1 MLHTKFHRI
10 ISREDFFNLEKMKNK
25 ISEKYKTLHQTEPL
39 LLKAPGRINL
49 IGEHT
54 DYNLGFVLPA
64 AVDKAIYFAMG
75 RNETADQINI
85 YAFNFDNEIQFST
98 RDESL
103 PDELSW
109 AKYFHAII
117 QILQE
122 KNYHLQGI
130 NCVFG
135 GDIPVGAGMSSSA
148 ALCCGF
154 IFGLSELFDWKISR
168 EDIALIAQAAEH
180 RIGLNCG
187 LMDQY
192 AVLFG
197 KENQVFRLDCKD
209 LKYNHFDMQLADYQ
223 LVLINSKIEHQLA
236 LDSKYNKR
244 RAACEAVVATI
255 AQDHPDV
262 KSLRDI
268 NMETLAAYAEKLNP
282 KDYQRARF
290 VIEENQ
296 RVQDTIKALKDG
308 DLLEVGMLLYLSHD
322 GLSRDYEVSTSGMD
336 LLVSL
341 TKQEK
346 SILGARMMGGGFGG
360 CTINLIHNKYVEEV
374 TEKILMAY
382 HEETGIQGEA
392 YTVNIG
398 DGVRVC

>member
-1 MLHTKFHRI
+1 MKEKITK
-10 ISREDFFNLEKMKNK
+10 
-25 ISEKYKTLHQTEPL
+25 KYKTLYQSEPL

-75 RNETADQINI
+75 RNESDDQINI
-85 YAFNFDNEIQFST
+85 HALNFDNEIQFEAT
-98 RDESL
+98 DETL
-103 PDELSW
+103 TAEQSW

-122 KNYHLQGI
+122 KNYEPKGI

-209 LKYNHFDMQLADYQ
+209 LKYNHFSMQLADYQ

-236 LDSKYNKR
+236 VDSKYNKR
-244 RAACEAVVATI
+244 REACEAVVAAI
-255 AQDHPDV
+255 AKDHSTV
-262 KSLRDI
+262 KSLRDV
-268 NMETLAAYAEKLNP
+268 NMETLEAYAEKLDA
-282 KDYQRARF
+282 KHYERARF

-296 RVQDTIKALKDG
+296 RVQDTIKALEEG
-308 DLLEVGMLLYLSHD
+308 DLLEVGMLLYMSHD
-322 GLSRDYEVSTSGMD
+322 GLSRGYEVSTSGMD

-360 CTINLIHNKYVEEV
+360 CTINLIHNEHVTEV
-374 TEKILMAY
+374 TDKILTAY
-382 HEETGIQGEA
+382 HEETGIKGEVYA
-392 YTVNIG
+392 VNIG
-398 DGVRVC
+398 DGVRVLE